1 MAEPVLRTPDTPNF
15 DTYPAPT
22 PSPDRTLPPGN
33 TGDARLNEAAEQIGA
48 TVGRA
53 VRTVKELPDQ
63 LGSLKDRFTVI
74 RGRGQAATTEKAR
87 ELTDAATEQAR
98 ELKDAASERARELR
112 RAAGEQI
119 QKTRRRIAGIV
130 DEYPLQVIAGA
141 AGIAFLLG
149 ITLRVWRSNR
159 G

>member
-22 PSPDRTLPPGN
+22 PAAERMLPPGN
-33 TGDARLNEAAEQIGA
+33 PGDERLNEAAEQIGA

-53 VRTVKELPDQ
+53 VRTVKQIPDQ
-63 LGSLKDRFTVI
+63 LGTLKDRFTVI
-74 RGRGQAATTEKAR
+74 RGRGQGAAVDKAR
-87 ELTDAATEQAR
+87 ELKDLAADKAR
-98 ELKDAASERARELR
+98 ELKDAAGEKARELTR
-112 RAAGEQI
+112 TAGEQF
-119 QKTRRRIAGIV
+119 QRTRRRIDALV
-130 DEYPLQVIAGA
+130 DEYPVQVILGA

-149 ITLRVWRSNR
+149 VSLRLWRSNR